1 MPGWAAFWKGHTI
14 PLKVSSVATCSQRR
28 DTACSHR
35 EGKLILVLR
44 KSPTAGT
51 FLCTS
56 MDYMR
61 PHISLENLVSDMCA
75 DPGAVRIPSLGRLEQ
90 AYPLLL
96 RIFLLMT
103 NKTGFYQNSPWQTK
117 RFWGFLCL
125 QRCGEASPQ
134 EQGVPQRSSTG
145 KSLCGMN
152 DGFPVAMPKEPS
164 LLAFP

>member
-1 MPGWAAFWKGHTI
+1 MPGWAAFWKGHTM

-44 KSPTAGT
+44 KSPAAGT

-61 PHISLENLVSDMCA
+61 PHISLQNLVSDMCA

-125 QRCGEASPQ
+125 HSVVRLPHKSKVYLKEAALESLY
-134 EQGVPQRSSTG
+134 VAWMMASLWLCQRSL
-145 KSLCGMN
+145 LC
-152 DGFPVAMPKEPS
+152 
-164 LLAFP
+164 